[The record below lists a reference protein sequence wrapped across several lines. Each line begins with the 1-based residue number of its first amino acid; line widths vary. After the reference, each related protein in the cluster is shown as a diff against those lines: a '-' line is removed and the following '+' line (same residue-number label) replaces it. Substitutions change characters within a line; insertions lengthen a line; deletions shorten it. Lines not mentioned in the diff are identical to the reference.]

1 MRLTAL
7 SVAVGLVLRCSFVA
21 GAVHVKPRRTSSI
34 LINPDAQPDLPS
46 ASEARVASQ
55 AVGLNLDD
63 IQGDI
68 LVGMKKDKE
77 LFFFFGIQDAAAFK
91 SKLAS
96 DVHGLITSTTELL
109 DVALQPVTAV
119 NIAFSQTG
127 LTALGITDDL
137 QDFGFS
143 QGQFVDAGALGDPGT
158 GNWIQGFTGTSV
170 HGVFLIAS
178 DTQANVDAELTN
190 IQNILG
196 NSITEI
202 HRLQGAARPGNEK
215 GHEHFGFMDGI
226 GQPAVKGFV
235 QTPLPGQAEI
245 DAGVILTGE
254 EGDFSADSRPAW
266 TKGGSF
272 LAFRQLKQ
280 RVPEFNKFLAD
291 NALTVPGLTQQENVD
306 LLGARMVGRWKSGA
320 PIDLSPLRDDPV
332 LAADPQRNNLF
343 TYVHNDPNF
352 QISTNQTMCP
362 FAAHTRKT
370 RPRGDF
376 QPENAFNHIMRA
388 GIPYGPEVTE
398 AENAAQASSSTPE
411 LERGLAFVS
420 YQSNINQGFAFIQ
433 KAWVDNANF
442 MFGRTPAP
450 GVDPII
456 GSTNSGPPGDA
467 PRTVNGLD
475 PLNFQRPIVI
485 NTDFVVSRGGEYFFS
500 PPISALLT
508 TLSQ

>member
-1 MRLTAL
+1 MRLTTI
-7 SVAVGLVLRCSFVA
+7 SVAVALIVQCSFVA
-21 GAVHVKPRRTSSI
+21 GAGHLKPRRTKSI
-34 LINPDAQPDLPS
+34 LINPDAQPDLPT

-55 AVGLNLDD
+55 AIGLNLND

-77 LFFFFGIQDAAAFK
+77 LFFFFSIQNATSFK
-91 SKLAS
+91 AKLAS
-96 DVHGLITSTTELL
+96 DIHGLVTSTTQLL

-119 NIAFSQTG
+119 NIAFSKTG
-127 LTALGITDDL
+127 LTTLGINDDL

-143 QGQFVDAGALGDPGT
+143 SGQFSDALALGDPGT
-158 GNWIQGFTGTSV
+158 GNWVQGFAGTGV

-178 DTQANVDAELTN
+178 DTQANIDAELAN

-196 NSITEI
+196 SSITEI

-215 GHEHFGFMDGI
+215 GHEHFGYMDGI
-226 GQPAVKGFV
+226 SQPAVRGFV
-235 QTPLPGQAEI
+235 QNPLPGQAEI

-254 EGDFSADSRPAW
+254 EGDFSADFRPAW

-280 RVPEFNKFLAD
+280 RVPEFNKFLAN
-291 NALTVPGLTQQENVD
+291 NALTVPGLTQQENID

-320 PIDLSPLRDDPV
+320 PIDLTPLHDDPV
-332 LAADPQRNNLF
+332 LAADPQRNNF
-343 TYVHNDPNF
+343 FNYVHNDPNF

-388 GIPYGPEVTE
+388 GIPYGPE
-398 AENAAQASSSTPE
+398 
-411 LERGLAFVS
+411 
-420 YQSNINQGFAFIQ
+420 
-433 KAWVDNANF
+433 
-442 MFGRTPAP
+442 
-450 GVDPII
+450 
-456 GSTNSGPPGDA
+456 
-467 PRTVNGLD
+467 
-475 PLNFQRPIVI
+475 
-485 NTDFVVSRGGEYFFS
+485 
-500 PPISALLT
+500 
-508 TLSQ
+508 